1 MVLREH
7 EAKEHDD
14 PKQSAGNG
22 RSQARTGDRDRQH
35 ARRQSGLRVPP
46 KLPSPAI

>member
-7 EAKEHDD
+7 EAKDHDD

-22 RSQARTGDRDRQH
+22 RSQTRTGDRDRQN
-35 ARRQSGLRVPP
+35 ARRQSVLHVLP